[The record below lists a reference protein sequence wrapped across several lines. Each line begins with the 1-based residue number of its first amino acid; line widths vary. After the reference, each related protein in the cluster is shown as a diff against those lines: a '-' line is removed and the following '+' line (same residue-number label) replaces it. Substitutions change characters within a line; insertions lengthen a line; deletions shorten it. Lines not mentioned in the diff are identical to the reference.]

1 MPGWSVERGLRHFW
15 VWTYPEQHLHEG
27 MPRRPGPRGSKGES
41 PAHAGPDASWGNACP
56 SFWPPAEPLWVMP
69 TFTKRGS
76 RAPQPHLAWV
86 RGHPALPGFQVAGG
100 RAGVLPT
107 ATDLSGLPTGLIEK
121 QLFKYFYLICSGS
134 IRSSGSRC
142 VSLTSKMM

>member
-1 MPGWSVERGLRHFW
+1 MSCLGWWQCSPSHWVGELVRYQGGPWRGAWGTSGCGPTLSSICMKGCQGDQVPG
-15 VWTYPEQHLHEG
+15 
-27 MPRRPGPRGSKGES
+27 GSKGES
-41 PAHAGPDASWGNACP
+41 PAHAGPDASRGNACP

-69 TFTKRGS
+69 TFTRGAP

-100 RAGVLPT
+100 RAGVYT

-121 QLFKYFYLICSGS
+121 QSFKYF
-134 IRSSGSRC
+134 
-142 VSLTSKMM
+142 T